1 MADHDTGALL
11 DYARKMGRRQE
22 MLDEILYYMRR
33 LPRRDALGAM
43 LQAARLELDDV
54 SPDDGRRPRLAIIIA
69 DIERQLE
76 RTDE

>member
-43 LQAARLELDDV
+43 LQAARLELDDIA
-54 SPDDGRRPRLAIIIA
+54 PDDGQRPRLAMIIA
-69 DIERQLE
+69 DIEREME
-76 RTDE
+76 REGE